1 KTSIGQSLCGVA
13 QVKLADLGTR
23 VFYTA
28 HNGFDTHGAQLA
40 VHAQLWRDVSEA
52 VAAFFADL
60 RTHEAA
66 DDVIMLLWSEFG
78 RRVRDNGSGTD
89 HGAGGIAF
97 VVGDAVKGGVY
108 GAGSALRDVDLPM
121 GTVAYATDFVR

>member
-1 KTSIGQSLCGVA
+1 MA
-13 QVKLADLGTR
+13 QVKFADLGTR

-28 HNGFDTHGAQLA
+28 HNGFDTHGTQLA

-78 RRVRDNGSGTD
+78 RRVRDNGQQTMAPAASPSCSVMWSRVACTEN
-89 HGAGGIAF
+89 IPR
-97 VVGDAVKGGVY
+97 
-108 GAGSALRDVDLPM
+108 SAM
-121 GTVAYATDFVR
+121 AT